1 MHGKEG
7 TYTWK
12 EGTYVGDY
20 EKNKKHGDGTYTW
33 KNEQES
39 YKGKWKNGNQDG
51 VGIITNLK
59 DNKTK

>member
-33 KNEQES
+33 KSE
-39 YKGKWKNGNQDG
+39 
-51 VGIITNLK
+51 
-59 DNKTK
+59 